1 MLDGPPASS
10 PAGAVRAL
18 IQRNIET
25 KRRIEAKKVGRIID
39 GDGKAVRP
47 PKLPS

>member
-1 MLDGPPASS
+1 MLDGPPAST

-25 KRRIEAKKVGRIID
+25 KRKIAAKKVGRIID
-39 GDGKAVRP
+39 QN
-47 PKLPS
+47 